1 MGSMSA
7 ASVRCYAAA
16 LQTRT
21 LIVDLDERH
30 LPLRHSHHRYRID
43 GPNGVQTL
51 TIPLV
56 GSTNNMMTPLKD
68 VLISEHGDW
77 RRLHWG
83 ALFSAYGRSP
93 YFDYAADDLSRVIHG
108 SQRYLH
114 EFNRELHEVIV
125 DFMDLDMETLYIE
138 GSRVPQDAIDLRGRI
153 GTKKADTLPIV
164 NVPYYQMWTGSDAFR
179 SDLSILDLMMNMGR
193 EGIFTLLKMAQRKI
207 SGGKHEVERP
217 RQGQR
222 PCCGLRP
229 HRPHLLSG
237 EP

>member
-1 MGSMSA
+1 MLESSSISVVMGSMCA

-16 LQTRT
+16 LQSGH
-21 LIVDLDERH
+21 LLVDLGEKR

-51 TIPLV
+51 TVPLV

-93 YFDYAADDLSRVIHG
+93 YFDYVADDLSRVING

-114 EFNRELHEVIV
+114 DFNSQLHEVIV
-125 DFMDLDMETLYIE
+125 DFMDLSLTTRYLDGVEE
-138 GSRVPQDAIDLRGRI
+138 NEVEQAVDLRGRI
-153 GTKKADTLPIV
+153 AMKKADTLPIKT
-164 NVPYYQMWTGSDAFR
+164 VPYYQMWTSDGGFK

-193 EGIFTLLKMAQRKI
+193 EAIFTLMAM
-207 SGGKHEVERP
+207 VEP
-217 RQGQR
+217 TD
-222 PCCGLRP
+222 
-229 HRPHLLSG
+229 
-237 EP
+237 